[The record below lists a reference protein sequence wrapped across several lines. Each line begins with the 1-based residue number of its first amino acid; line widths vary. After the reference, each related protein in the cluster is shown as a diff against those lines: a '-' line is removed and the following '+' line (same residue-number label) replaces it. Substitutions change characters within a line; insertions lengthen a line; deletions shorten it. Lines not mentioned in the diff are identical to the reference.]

1 MVDVTLEKDR
11 IKGKMPEN
19 KKSKAAKKTSKSKK
33 VKNNLKKL

>member
-1 MVDVTLEKDR
+1 
-11 IKGKMPEN
+11 MPES